1 MDRSRSPVAEGNSPA
16 RCDTLYYD
24 GQCPLCADE
33 IEALR
38 RRRGDALRLVDIHE
52 SGSHEGGSPTGNATS
67 AGDPA
72 PENPSRDELLRT
84 LHLQRADGSWLRG
97 ADANVA
103 AWAGTRRGRLLAVL
117 RWPLIRHFVDLG
129 YALWARWR
137 YRRLYGRQYREDAHA
152 PRS

>member
-1 MDRSRSPVAEGNSPA
+1 MNGRTFSASEGRATQP
-16 RCDTLYYD
+16 CDTLYYD

-33 IEALR
+33 IDALR

-52 SGSHEGGSPTGNATS
+52 AAVPPFDLEVP
-67 AGDPA
+67 GDEPQA
-72 PENPSRDELLRT
+72 AKPSRDDLLRT

-103 AWAGTRRGRLLAVL
+103 AWQGTRRGRMLAVL
-117 RWPLIRHFVDLG
+117 RWPLVRHLVDAG

-137 YRRLYGRQYREDAHA
+137 YWRLYGRQYCEEVHA